1 MAMITETPSGAQYSA
16 SFSSSMTAAAQA
28 VAGMFRFRKTL
39 NALDALDDR
48 QLRDIGL
55 TRRDLF
61 DLRIASSADAV
72 NAIGRVRFYR

>member
-28 VAGMFRFRKTL
+28 VAKTL

>member
-16 SFSSSMTAAAQA
+16 SFSSSISAAAQA

-39 NALDALDDR
+39 SALEALDDR

-55 TRRDLF
+55 TRGDLV
-61 DLRIASSADAV
+61 DLRMASSADAV
-72 NAIGRVRFYR
+72 NAIGRVRFSR